1 MGVSIYY
8 DATRNTR
15 LTNDEQQKI
24 NEVIEKYQTS
34 FPYKDDGEDFDVYD
48 LDDDEPEK
56 IFSGATKLPN
66 DIEKSILSAIHWA
79 NCLTEI
85 RNIIPNC
92 QWDFALDDYQIPW
105 SDDKGYY
112 FPEVECNR

>member
-15 LTNDEQQKI
+15 LTDAEQRKI

-34 FPYKDDGEDFDVYD
+34 FPYKDDGENFYVYGFDS
-48 LDDDEPEK
+48 DEPDA

-66 DIEKSILSAIHWA
+66 DIEKSILAAIHWA
-79 NCLTEI
+79 KCLTDI

-92 QWDFALDDYQIPW
+92 EWYFALDDYQIPW
-105 SDDKGYY
+105 RDDEGYY
-112 FPEVECNR
+112 LPDAE